1 MILMESRTP
10 ADGPG
15 KVPSKLPGSSS
26 GAGSAT
32 STTAT
37 KTTTSGTTT
46 TRSPQCARCRNHN
59 RKVAVRGH
67 KRYCPYRICV
77 CPKCKLIAERQVV
90 MAQQVAL
97 RRAQVQDEASG
108 RAVFEEVDPKSLLDQ
123 PPPTDVVKPPAL
135 VSTANSFAAND
146 YAGGHH
152 RSPDVLITAGQRVK
166 VKVPAISARQMFLL
180 AYIARVD
187 WDRFSAAASQ
197 ARQNIQARK
206 KRQNEE
212 TTRSVELTHV
222 ATPSWIDMAGLS
234 GESFWNT
241 TLPRLHPSNLRL
253 VNMPPPLASA
263 HHPAAPPPPVFPSF
277 PLPYTPTPYVDPH
290 RQPTAHPSFALPPAP
305 PAPYVLPTAAAP
317 PHAAL
322 GLATPL
328 YEPPTVVAKPPPPP
342 PLASLV
348 TSAPLYDAAAA
359 VVAASTS
366 SGAGLTVVAGAT
378 NGASCSGAS
387 RLTPELQAV
396 AGSPVPLD
404 YSSQA
409 SFGEE
414 YIDVQGTTTPGHS

>member
-26 GAGSAT
+26 GVASAT
-32 STTAT
+32 TTSAIAT

-77 CPKCKLIAERQVV
+77 CPKCRLIAERQVV

-135 VSTANSFAAND
+135 VSTANSFAANVTCL
-146 YAGGHH
+146 
-152 RSPDVLITAGQRVK
+152 P
-166 VKVPAISARQMFLL
+166 
-180 AYIARVD
+180 
-187 WDRFSAAASQ
+187 
-197 ARQNIQARK
+197 
-206 KRQNEE
+206 
-212 TTRSVELTHV
+212 
-222 ATPSWIDMAGLS
+222 

-241 TLPRLHPSNLRL
+241 TLPRLHASNLRL
-253 VNMPPPLASA
+253 MPPLASA
-263 HHPAAPPPPVFPSF
+263 HHPAGPPPTVFPSF
-277 PLPYTPTPYVDPH
+277 PLPYTPAPYADPH

-305 PAPYVLPTAAAP
+305 PAPYVLPAAAAP
-317 PHAAL
+317 PHATL
-322 GLATPL
+322 GLATHL

-348 TSAPLYDAAAA
+348 SSAPLYDA

-366 SGAGLTVVAGAT
+366 SGVGLAVVGGAT
-378 NGASCSGAS
+378 SGSSSGGAS

-409 SFGEE
+409 ALGEE
-414 YIDVQGTTTPGHS
+414 YIDVQGTATAGHS

>member
-26 GAGSAT
+26 GVASAT
-32 STTAT
+32 TTSAIAT

-77 CPKCKLIAERQVV
+77 CPKCRLIAERQVV

-146 YAGGHH
+146 YAGRHH
-152 RSPDVLITAGQRVK
+152 PRGPDVLTTAVTCL
-166 VKVPAISARQMFLL
+166 P
-180 AYIARVD
+180 
-187 WDRFSAAASQ
+187 
-197 ARQNIQARK
+197 
-206 KRQNEE
+206 
-212 TTRSVELTHV
+212 
-222 ATPSWIDMAGLS
+222 

-241 TLPRLHPSNLRL
+241 TLPRLHASNLRL
-253 VNMPPPLASA
+253 MPPLASA
-263 HHPAAPPPPVFPSF
+263 HHPAGPPPTVFPSF
-277 PLPYTPTPYVDPH
+277 PLPYTPAPYADPH

-305 PAPYVLPTAAAP
+305 PAPYVLPAAAAP
-317 PHAAL
+317 PHATL
-322 GLATPL
+322 GLATHL

-348 TSAPLYDAAAA
+348 SSAPLYDA

-366 SGAGLTVVAGAT
+366 SGVGLAVVGGAT
-378 NGASCSGAS
+378 SGSSSGGAS

-409 SFGEE
+409 ALGEE
-414 YIDVQGTTTPGHS
+414 YIDVQGTATAGHS